1 MTTNIICNSDLVT
14 YIHEVDHRCIITT
27 NAGTGSIN
35 LKATLKS
42 SILPLKEVVWFDYNG
57 IANIIKLHSVQYYF
71 RVSYSNWFGTDC
83 NACVVIKPDDAKMKF
98 TMSQK
103 GLYYADVSELIGQAP
118 KSGVFNQVASVEENL
133 IKYTQ
138 RSIDQA
144 KAARRFQVMFNNI
157 STPKLLNIV
166 HKNLVKGLPITR
178 KDVKRAEEIYG
189 PNVYA
194 LKGKTMNRKVDHV
207 VAPITK
213 IPKKILKE
221 YKNITLCIDVM
232 FINGIKFL
240 LTVSQNID
248 FITAQ
253 YVLSKKYSGHIKP
266 IKMVCS
272 MYAKRGF
279 AIAAIL
285 VNPKLKHLETF
296 LDKIGG
302 RIGYIAPDGNRV
314 QSTINV
320 TAKNEHV
327 EEAERK
333 TRTIKKGARSM

>member
-1 MTTNIICNSDLVT
+1 M
-14 YIHEVDHRCIITT
+14 HHQHQ
-27 NAGTGSIN
+27 
-35 LKATLKS
+35 KA
-42 SILPLKEVVWFDYNG
+42 
-57 IANIIKLHSVQYYF
+57 
-71 RVSYSNWFGTDC
+71 
-83 NACVVIKPDDAKMKF
+83 
-98 TMSQK
+98 
-103 GLYYADVSELIGQAP
+103 
-118 KSGVFNQVASVEENL
+118 GVFNQVKSVEENL
-133 IKYTQ
+133 TKYTQ
-138 RSIDQA
+138 RSVDQA

-248 FITAQ
+248 FVTAQ
-253 YVLSKKYSGHIKP
+253 YVPSKKYSGYIKP
-266 IKMVCS
+266 IETVCN
-272 MYAKRGF
+272 MYAKREF
-279 AIAAIL
+279 AVTAIL
-285 VNPKLKHLETF
+285 AAPKFKHLETF
-296 LDKIGG
+296 LDKSGG
-302 RIGYIAPDGNRV
+302 RIKYIASNGNTV
-314 QSTINV
+314 QPTINV
-320 TAKNEHV
+320 TTEN
-327 EEAERK
+327 
-333 TRTIKKGARSM
+333 